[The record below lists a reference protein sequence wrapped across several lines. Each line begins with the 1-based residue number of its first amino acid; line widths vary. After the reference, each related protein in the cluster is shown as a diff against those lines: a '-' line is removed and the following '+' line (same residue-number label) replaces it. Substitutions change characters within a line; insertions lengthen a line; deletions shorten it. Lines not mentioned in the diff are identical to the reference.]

1 MKKFSQ
7 LFLVLISTLGFSQC
21 EITGK
26 SSLAVGEKSSYNIKK
41 DAQCKECYRWASTGG
56 IVVESDNRLD
66 SVEIMPVNAGNST
79 LYVQYISENGNIT
92 KCSKDI
98 SILAKEDSEETPA
111 ETAKKEDCDID
122 VTNYETRK
130 ISNDRLGFFSNSS
143 KDFSY
148 TWEVLYKN
156 GQKQYS
162 TEKAPQFSYSK
173 DNQIVT
179 VSVTVV
185 SKSCYK
191 KFTKPYDDN
200 FWKFF

>member
-66 SVEIMPVNAGNST
+66 SVAIMPVNAGNST
-79 LYVQYISENGNIT
+79 LSVQYISENGNIT

-143 KDFSY
+143 KNFSY

-173 DNQIVT
+173 ENPIIS
-179 VSVTVV
+179 VSVTIA

-191 KFTKPYDDN
+191 KFTKTYDDN
-200 FWKFF
+200 FWRFF

>member
-7 LFLVLISTLGFSQC
+7 LFLVLVSTLSFAQC
-21 EITGK
+21 EIIGK
-26 SSLAVGEKSSYNIKK
+26 SSLVVGEKSNYSIKK
-41 DAQCKECYRWASTGG
+41 DAQCKECYRWTSEGG
-56 IVVESDNRLD
+56 ILVESDNRLD
-66 SVEIMPVNAGNST
+66 SVETMPINAGNST
-79 LYVQYISENGNIT
+79 LSVQYISENGNIT

-98 SILAKEDSEETPA
+98 SILAKENLEETPA
-111 ETAKKEDCDID
+111 ESAKKGDCDID

-130 ISNDRLGFFSNSS
+130 ISNDRLGFFR
-143 KDFSY
+143 
-148 TWEVLYKN
+148 
-156 GQKQYS
+156 QKQYS

>member
-1 MKKFSQ
+1 
-7 LFLVLISTLGFSQC
+7 
-21 EITGK
+21 
-26 SSLAVGEKSSYNIKK
+26 
-41 DAQCKECYRWASTGG
+41 
-56 IVVESDNRLD
+56 
-66 SVEIMPVNAGNST
+66 
-79 LYVQYISENGNIT
+79 
-92 KCSKDI
+92 
-98 SILAKEDSEETPA
+98 
-111 ETAKKEDCDID
+111 

>member
-7 LFLVLISTLGFSQC
+7 LFLVLVSTLGFAQC

-26 SSLAVGEKSSYNIKK
+26 SSLVVGEKSSYGIKK
-41 DAQCKECYRWASTGG
+41 DAQCKECYRWTLDGKAV
-56 IVVESDNRLD
+56 IVSDNRLN
-66 SVEIMPVNAGNST
+66 SVEINPINTGNAT
-79 LYVQYISENGNIT
+79 LSVQYLSHDGHVV
-92 KCSKDI
+92 KCSKDLHI
-98 SILAKEDSEETPA
+98 SLT
-111 ETAKKEDCDID
+111 ETANASEKAKNGECDID
-122 VTNYETRK
+122 VTNYETK
-130 ISNDRLGFFSNSS
+130 KLTNERLGFYSNSNG
-143 KDFSY
+143 DFSY